1 MISLHGKLTLKSAG
15 AVASK
20 IQHHREEVSS
30 LHSECRWGTER
41 RDESE
46 CSEHDLL
53 SWFTPDSSLHEWC
66 IFISSVQRSVKNK
79 HSLDSSLISD
89 DPWCNLSNGRLT
101 PLKSC
106 HSDYKNS
113 LHEDEELYGAR
124 AICKKE
130 GIWCKHRWRIKI
142 TTHLTRIAH
151 ERHISRGGWGSNSL
165 RNTRSRLPAPLCMTL
180 CTVSGTSWCCTVGNW
195 TSVSWRSFSSHPRGF
210 LSSD

>member
-20 IQHHREEVSS
+20 IQHHREELCS

-46 CSEHDLL
+46 CSEYDLL
-53 SWFTPDSSLHEWC
+53 SWFIPDSSLHEWC

-89 DPWCNLSNGRLT
+89 DPWCNLSNVRLS

-106 HSDYKNS
+106 HSDYKHS
-113 LHEDEELYGAR
+113 LHEYGDEELYGAH
-124 AICKKE
+124 AICKKG
-130 GIWCKHRWRIKI
+130 GIWCQHRWRIK
-142 TTHLTRIAH
+142 TMTHLTCIAH
-151 ERHISRGGWGSNSL
+151 KRPFSRGGEDQIHCITPGLVFLFLYVW
-165 RNTRSRLPAPLCMTL
+165 LC
-180 CTVSGTSWCCTVGNW
+180 VQYV
-195 TSVSWRSFSSHPRGF
+195 VQ
-210 LSSD
+210 LSAVL